1 MGNPMHAAIAQDSLK
16 ACSSGSA
23 SSIRRISRRSLASSL
38 SDSTN
43 WPISVF
49 HLPSNPT
56 NSTTTTTNNNTNINN
71 GTTNGIQ
78 GNQSDLAALSIPDPE
93 LRPPSVSA
101 MTYSLFADTRGHV
114 ANRTA
119 ARSLYMGTNL
129 PSFLA
134 SPDGNTN
141 SSLSDDYTYSGY
153 GGLTSDRTSFL
164 NMRQPEFPDDSSD
177 VQSQSQSP
185 RVELSLQAPLAEP
198 FGIQFTASSLASPTT
213 TTALSSTATIP
224 MINTSTAL
232 NADPHPTSVATYAS
246 AVAGLLPSNGQ
257 CVVWEH
263 PRRQLLSIQS
273 REVAAAAAAAAAAAV
288 RQSQDSAAATAR
300 QQHALGDAD
309 LAVEQ
314 SIMDSFGHIS
324 ESSSLTARAAGI
336 SFGGAGSSRTRPN
349 NVTVDDL
356 EQLIIRQLRPRAFNL
371 LLSNSFGAPLR
382 HLVSSNHSTGSSDSG
397 NIGSD
402 SDTTQPSSIEGV
414 MERLRRQL
422 RNSSTLQFQNG
433 DDRTHRRRT
442 VAVVHS
448 SNDRSTSVDRSPRP
462 NSGIGRGGNS
472 SSVVP
477 ERPSMRSQGS
487 TVMAVDSSAFHQ
499 PFPAAISPFTA
510 TSLLLDA
517 SENTT
522 TGTTATATTATTT
535 STTRLDQAFP
545 LDLPLT
551 SALQSRSNRLPTA
564 RHLLVMPTLPV
575 QPSIPTN
582 SPSASH
588 ALSSVAL
595 ASPLQNGPEVAEL
608 HHHAAELPRFTIP
621 TEIPSVNVQRWT
633 ALQPTHHLQP
643 TSATHNDTAFSVAS
657 ATDSTMPTPAQL
669 NRRVF
674 MDVLR
679 DGVSVYEPDS
689 SLDWGSSLDIHSST
703 PLSSDG
709 SNTSIRPFAEPLS
722 GSDSAPGQTI

>member
-49 HLPSNPT
+49 HLPR
-56 NSTTTTTNNNTNINN
+56 
-71 GTTNGIQ
+71 
-78 GNQSDLAALSIPDPE
+78 NQLDLAALSIPDPE

-522 TGTTATATTATTT
+522 TGTTATTATTT

-608 HHHAAELPRFTIP
+608 YHHAAELPRFTIP